1 MTKLSNNVRYC
12 RNTLPAEFAE
22 YLISNHFKC
31 TLAGSTLEFK
41 KWDLIVLVSN
51 NQINIF
57 KNVSVTNPLGL
68 ASQCILDIP
77 KMGIFNW
84 IMLMHILGVQSIA
97 GFVKNTQVESATVGM
112 YQQIESIFESF
123 HSLQF

>member
-1 MTKLSNNVRYC
+1 MTKLSNNVRYS
-12 RNTLPAEFAE
+12 RNTLPGEFAE

-31 TLAGSTLEFK
+31 TLTASTLEFR
-41 KWDLIVLVSN
+41 KWDLIVLVKD

-57 KNVSVTNPLGL
+57 KGISVTNPLGV

-84 IMLMHILGVQSIA
+84 IMLMHILEVQTISDFIQ
-97 GFVKNTQVESATVGM
+97 NTNAEAATVGM